1 MADEYEGPT
10 PEQVA
15 AMNAL
20 LASPLEAL
28 RERGEFDAERLGF
41 EIPPDQQP
49 AQDLVY
55 LFDQLLDNPVDKHG
69 FSYDL
74 RYLKPLLAWHFA
86 RCLPAQ
92 FGGDPKVKRRE
103 YPNGY
108 VEWVALDA
116 PELPA
121 DPMAGMTLEEILD
134 LPPAQRDEAIRRIQ
148 GGTHGPVENPDDH
161 IPWKVRT
168 NIVIDEEAL
177 K

>member
-1 MADEYEGPT
+1 MDAYAGPT
-10 PEQVA
+10 PEEIDR
-15 AMNAL
+15 MNAL
-20 LASPLEAL
+20 LRSPLDVLDEHRDL
-28 RERGEFDAERLGF
+28 DAERLGF

-55 LFDQLLDNPVDKHG
+55 LFDQLLDNPVDKNG

-92 FGGDPKVKRRE
+92 FGGQPKVKRRQ

-116 PELPA
+116 PDLPA
-121 DPMAGMTLEEILD
+121 DPLDGMTLEEIMA
-134 LPPAQRDEAIRRIQ
+134 LPPAQRDAAIRRLQ
-148 GGTHGPVENPDDH
+148 SGADGPVDDPDAA

>member
-1 MADEYEGPT
+1 MDAYAGPT
-10 PEQVA
+10 PEEVDR
-15 AMNAL
+15 MNAL
-20 LASPLEAL
+20 LRSPLDAL
-28 RERGEFDAERLGF
+28 DGDRDQDAERLGF

-55 LFDQLLDNPVDKHG
+55 LFDQLLDNPVDKNG

-92 FGGDPKVKRRE
+92 FGGQPKVKRRQ

-116 PELPA
+116 PDLPA
-121 DPMAGMTLEEILD
+121 DPLDGMTLEEIMA
-134 LPPAQRDEAIRRIQ
+134 LPPAQRDAAIRRLQ
-148 GGTHGPVENPDDH
+148 SGADGPVDDPDAA